1 MFDSYP
7 YGSISHYM
15 EKRNHLDEV
24 ELREIASCLLLGL
37 SYTQRQQM
45 IERVNATIVDEMLAF
60 RHRESVHY

>member
-24 ELREIASCLLLGL
+24 ELRAIASCLLLGL
-37 SYTQRQQM
+37 SYTHRH
-45 IERVNATIVDEMLAF
+45 RVITTVKATMVDEMIAF
-60 RHRESVHY
+60 KHRESVHH